1 MVGVLLW
8 RGMLVGM
15 FAGIICFGFLKLAGE
30 PSVDRAIAFE
40 AQIVEG
46 AKAHADAHANR
57 DVQTH
62 PRADTPKEESYP
74 ELVSRQVQAGLG
86 LFTGVAVYS
95 AAFGGFFALAFALA
109 YGRMGA
115 FSPRATAAL
124 LAGAGFV
131 AVYIVP
137 ILKYPPNPPS
147 VGDAET
153 IGMRTALY
161 FSMIA
166 LSLAAMIGAGMVR
179 ARFQPRFGVWNA
191 CLIAAAT
198 YLVAMIVAGVAL
210 PVVNEV
216 PEQFPADV
224 LWQFRLASIGAQ
236 LLLWTTL
243 GLGFGVLAERIALS
257 RSALPAV
264 VSAG

>member
-8 RGMLVGM
+8 RGMLVGV
-15 FAGIICFGFLKLAGE
+15 FAGIICFGFLRFAGE
-30 PSVDRAIAFE
+30 PPVDRAIAFE
-40 AQIVEG
+40 AQIEG

-57 DVQTH
+57 DAHTH
-62 PRADTPKEESYP
+62 LGGEAPKEESHP
-74 ELVSRQVQAGLG
+74 ELVSRAVQAGFG
-86 LFTGVAVYS
+86 LFTGIAVYS
-95 AAFGGFFALAFALA
+95 AAFGGLFALAFALA
-109 YGRMGA
+109 YGRMGE

-147 VGDAET
+147 VGEAET
-153 IGMRTALY
+153 IGVRTALY

-166 LSLAAMIGAGMVR
+166 LSLAAMIGAGIVR
-179 ARFQPRFGVWNA
+179 ARLQPRFGAWNA
-191 CLIAAAT
+191 CLIAGAT
-198 YLVAMIVAGVAL
+198 YLVGMIVAGVAL
-210 PVVNEV
+210 PVINEV

-243 GLGFGVLAERIALS
+243 GLGFG
-257 RSALPAV
+257 AV
-264 VSAG
+264 AAFMSGGR